1 MRVDIREFVLRKI
14 LRKKRHRPE
23 ELIAL
28 LENEVLDERSRKIWE
43 RLKKV

>member
-1 MRVDIREFVLRKI
+1 VRVDIREFVLRKI